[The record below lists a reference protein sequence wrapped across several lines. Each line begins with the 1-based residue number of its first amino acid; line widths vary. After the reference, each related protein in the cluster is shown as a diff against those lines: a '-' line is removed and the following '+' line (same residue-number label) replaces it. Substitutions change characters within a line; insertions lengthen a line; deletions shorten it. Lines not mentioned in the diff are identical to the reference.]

1 MMVGVVDVGGG
12 LRGVYGAGVF
22 DRCIDENIRFDYCI
36 GVSAGS
42 ANIASYTAGQRGR
55 NYRFFTDY
63 TFRKEY
69 MSLSNFIHSG
79 SYLGLDYIYSTLTN
93 QGGEDP
99 LDFKTMSEFNGVIKT
114 VATNALTGQPQYF
127 GIDDYSLND
136 YGVLK
141 ASCALPVVCKPVSV
155 GGVAYFDGGIAD
167 PVPIEKAFTDG
178 CDKLVLILT
187 KPLAQIPEK
196 NPRNELTARL
206 LKRNYPKLSESLCL
220 MQSRYND
227 SIRKALEYQ
236 KQGRVLI
243 IAPDDCCGM
252 KTLTKDR
259 EKIDRLYTKG
269 YENAAKIKEFVRL

>member
-99 LDFKTMSEFNGVIKT
+99 LDFSAMSAYKGVIKT
-114 VATNALTGQPQYF
+114 VATDAVTGKAHYF
-127 GIDDYSLND
+127 GLDDYSLND
-136 YGVLK
+136 YSVLK
-141 ASCALPVVCKPVSV
+141 ASCALPLVCRPVVVN
-155 GGVAYFDGGIAD
+155 GVKYYDGGIAD
-167 PVPIEKAFTDG
+167 PVPIEKAFSDG

-187 KPLAQIPEK
+187 KPLSALSDD
-196 NPRNELTARL
+196 NSRNELAAKL
-206 LKRNYPKLSESLCL
+206 LYGSYPHLADSLEHML
-220 MQSRYND
+220 YRYNN
-227 SIRKALEYQ
+227 SVRKALEYE
-236 KQGRVLI
+236 KQGRLLI
-243 IAPDDCCGM
+243 LAPDDCCGM

-259 EKIDRLYTKG
+259 VKIDRLYHKG
-269 YENAAKIKEFVRL
+269 YENASKIKDFISL